1 MTAEQSPQ
9 TRGSSTERAQT
20 GHQSIAGFG
29 SGALCEGLGD
39 GADILSVSVALG
51 PRIAFVE
58 RVRGPV
64 GLVTGRSE

>member
-1 MTAEQSPQ
+1 MRQITAEQSPQ

-39 GADILSVSVALG
+39 GVDILSASVAPG
-51 PRIAFVE
+51 PRCALH
-58 RVRGPV
+58 GPS
-64 GLVTGRSE
+64 GLVKSGRE